1 MEMINGEK
9 KLHVWLYKYEQDGVS
24 PVFEVDGSRQEVE
37 YTINNSVDS
46 LYTFCK
52 LEFADDSSE
61 ECEVADIYTLE
72 VPGDAENPQM
82 NLRVFTAENSP
93 FIDVLVTNDQ
103 KEKIRKTA
111 QAILN
116 ARALYT
122 DSNLADLYDPLTM
135 PTELLKAHKANNR
148 AVMHAYGFS
157 IKMSEA
163 DCVAE
168 LMRMY
173 QKLTKEK

>member
-93 FIDVLVTNDQ
+93 L
-103 KEKIRKTA
+103 
-111 QAILN
+111 
-116 ARALYT
+116 
-122 DSNLADLYDPLTM
+122 
-135 PTELLKAHKANNR
+135 
-148 AVMHAYGFS
+148 
-157 IKMSEA
+157 
-163 DCVAE
+163 
-168 LMRMY
+168 
-173 QKLTKEK
+173 

>member
-103 KEKIRKTA
+103 KEKIVNKI
-111 QAILN
+111 IL
-116 ARALYT
+116 
-122 DSNLADLYDPLTM
+122 
-135 PTELLKAHKANNR
+135 
-148 AVMHAYGFS
+148 
-157 IKMSEA
+157 
-163 DCVAE
+163 
-168 LMRMY
+168 
-173 QKLTKEK
+173 